1 MFVKVNIFGIFSFF
15 IGFFPLLLPHF
26 PHALPFFALFPPFPF
41 LFSQKKARASSLGLF
56 YFLIFSLYHLTAVGT
71 NRQIGQPVIKVCNIT
86 VTCRQT
92 KRLFFYANCY
102 NSFSNRNG
110 SHNTLLYKIEQNVYV
125 LVFHNDHPLFRK
137 CRPQSARYPLLTNIL
152 PPRRDYVNRLK
163 TRRYFSAFVF
173 NKKFCSSL
181 LTKAES

>member
-1 MFVKVNIFGIFSFF
+1 MLSPLNSLMFVKVNIFGIFSFF

-41 LFSQKKARASSLGLF
+41 IFSQKKARASSLGLF

-102 NSFSNRNG
+102 SSFRYRYRRYYA
-110 SHNTLLYKIEQNVYV
+110 LLDKSEQYGYV
-125 LVFHNDHPLFRK
+125 LVFHKNH
-137 CRPQSARYPLLTNIL
+137 LLL
-152 PPRRDYVNRLK
+152 
-163 TRRYFSAFVF
+163 
-173 NKKFCSSL
+173 
-181 LTKAES
+181 